1 MIVGRRKLTEEDF
14 HRALDEVLG
23 PEDEVFIVFSGI
35 YTFAHLF
42 EWPPQDTPDRLLDVF
57 ESFASNGRTL
67 VVPAYY
73 LGFAG
78 TRLFDPRR
86 TLTDIGMLPDCA
98 VQREKLNRL
107 DKPMNSYMV
116 AGAKAEE
123 ILRLPCT
130 TAWGEDGVMAWLVR
144 NKAKVMTL
152 GVPWHESCSLYHYAE
167 ELLKVP
173 YRYHKRFVGELR
185 RDGVPSGTCEEVMFS
200 RSAKVPVEWDHEK
213 VYPRLLD
220 ANVVVPGGYGG
231 IPLEAALAS
240 DIAAVTCDMLD
251 ANPYAYVTN
260 YDEVKAW
267 VDHEKEIEMSSLTD
281 EETFKG

>member
-23 PEDEVFIVFSGI
+23 PEHVFSLFFRGSI
-35 YTFAHLF
+35 HLRIFF
-42 EWPPQDTPDRLLDVF
+42 EWPPQDTPDRCLMCL
-57 ESFASNGRTL
+57 SFAANGRTL

-116 AGAKAEE
+116 AGAKAE
-123 ILRLPCT
+123 RFCAFRT

-185 RDGVPSGTCEEVMFS
+185 RDGVPSGTCEEVMFLGPPKLLWS
-200 RSAKVPVEWDHEK
+200 GTMKN
-213 VYPRLLD
+213 PRLLD
-220 ANVVVPGGYGG
+220 ANGCTG
-231 IPLEAALAS
+231 
-240 DIAAVTCDMLD
+240 
-251 ANPYAYVTN
+251 
-260 YDEVKAW
+260 W
-267 VDHEKEIEMSSLTD
+267 VWRYTA
-281 EETFKG
+281 